1 MRELL
6 CSGLRGFTRDT
17 RGAASIEL
25 AIGAVALLGVSA
37 LCFDLYSRV
46 GANTSGLH
54 MTVAMAD
61 YLSRDA
67 APDGDELAALGTF
80 LFEHELGIP
89 ADLVFVLSA
98 FRQPPGDPRPA
109 ISVLWSDNTIRI
121 GDTET
126 TSALAGQCAR
136 YVTAE
141 GTAGLPE
148 DFRSAMV
155 SKEVVVV
162 AEVCARLRRE
172 GSLTGRFVTGD
183 LYVVHALPARD
194 TSAPPTAPVYAQAQR
209 AGAFA
214 SGVAGGGANGRAL
227 FSARLLST
235 VAQPRT

>member
-1 MRELL
+1 MRDSLR
-6 CSGLRGFTRDT
+6 SGLRGFSRDT

-54 MTVAMAD
+54 MAVAMAD

-67 APDGDELAALGTF
+67 APDGDELAALGNF
-80 LFEHELGIP
+80 LYEHELGIP
-89 ADLVFVLSA
+89 ADLVFVLTA

-109 ISVLWSDNTIRI
+109 IRVLWSDDTIRI

-136 YVTAE
+136 YVTDE
-141 GTAGLPE
+141 GAAGLPE
-148 DFRSAMV
+148 DFQSAMG

-194 TSAPPTAPVYAQAQR
+194 TNAPPHRSGLR
-209 AGAFA
+209 A
-214 SGVAGGGANGRAL
+214 SE
-227 FSARLLST
+227 ARRP
-235 VAQPRT
+235 AR